1 MPNFKFSYN
10 STYFIKRL
18 VVILLFFSLGNSVFS
33 QNIPVPENIQA
44 ALLTKVLKYN
54 PQIPQNKR
62 VRILI
67 VYDNSSQNSKDEFIK
82 GLGGLMDIKAV
93 YPSEIEQNITNFHAV
108 YFMTEIQN
116 YAALCKKYKI
126 LSVTGLA
133 KYVEQGEISLG
144 FVTQN
149 NKPIIVI
156 NLTSLDREGQSF
168 SSDILRISKIY
179 K

>member
-1 MPNFKFSYN
+1 MLNFKFPNN
-10 STYFIKRL
+10 STYFLMRF
-18 VVILLFFSLGNSVFS
+18 VVLLFFISLGNTVFS

-44 ALLTKVLKYN
+44 ALLNKVLKYN

-62 VRILI
+62 VRMLI

-82 GLGGLMDIKAV
+82 GLGSLMEIKAV
-93 YPSEIEQNITNFHAV
+93 YPSEIEQNIANMNAV
-108 YFMTEIQN
+108 YFMTEIRN

-126 LSVTGLA
+126 LSITGIA
-133 KYVEQGEISLG
+133 KYVEQGEVSLG

-156 NLTSLDREGQSF
+156 NLTSLDKEGQSF